1 MHTFMHPFFH
11 TPLMSFPSDSQIFY
25 SEPYESEDYIHR
37 HVFLPKSLLKK
48 IPKGRLLKE
57 EEWRGLGIEQSEGW
71 EHFMIYEPEPHIL
84 LFRKSK
90 Q

>member
-1 MHTFMHPFFH
+1 MNF
-11 TPLMSFPSDSQIFY
+11 SNENESQIFY
-25 SEPYESEDYIHR
+25 SEPYESEGYFHR
-37 HVFLPKSLLKK
+37 HVFLPKALLKR
-48 IPKGRLLKE
+48 IPKKRLLKE

-90 Q
+90 HKV